1 MIEFLKEFPWLIV
14 AGALAQVLAAV
25 AALIIGIINAKNIRL
40 VDQHVNQAKRRG
52 TLVVCPKCKK
62 ESPLADCHFLLP
74 DGSLDDNLNGIAD
87 DKE

>member
-14 AGALAQVLAAV
+14 AGALAQIFAAV
-25 AALIIGIINAKNIRL
+25 AALVIGIINALNIRH
-40 VDQHVNQAKRRG
+40 VDQHINQAKRRG
-52 TLVVCPKCKK
+52 TRVVCPVCKK
-62 ESPLADCHFLLP
+62 ESPLAECHFLLP